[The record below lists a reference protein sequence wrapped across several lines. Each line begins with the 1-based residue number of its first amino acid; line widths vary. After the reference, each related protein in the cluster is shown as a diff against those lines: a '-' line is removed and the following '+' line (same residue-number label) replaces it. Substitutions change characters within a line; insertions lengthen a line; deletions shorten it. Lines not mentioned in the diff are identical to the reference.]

1 MKKVILLMIFIALV
15 VMITACSNDSE
26 SSDSSNESAMED
38 SAGVE
43 AERSAVGTDES
54 SSEQQNSEDGSASSQ
69 EGEVIETNRKI
80 IYTAFL
86 HVEVKDYQQ
95 AENVIQ
101 AQTTDFGGYIVDST
115 MHVDS
120 ESGSSNGEIT
130 VRIPQEQFK
139 DFVRLVEDGSSK
151 VVESSISGED
161 VTEEYVDLESRLKS
175 KRVVEDRLLSFMEQ
189 AGKTEDLLAISND
202 LAAVQEEIEQITG
215 RMNYL
220 ENKADLA
227 TVTIYIQENNV
238 KLSGINEDDLN
249 TWEKTKQQFLKS
261 INFLLSAFSGI
272 VVFFIGN
279 LPLLAILAGIGLF
292 LLWLFKKRIRNRQR
306 E

>member
-26 SSDSSNESAMED
+26 SSDSSNEAAMED
-38 SAGVE
+38 SAGME

-54 SSEQQNSEDGSASSQ
+54 SSDQQNSEDGSASSQ

-95 AENVIQ
+95 AENDIQ